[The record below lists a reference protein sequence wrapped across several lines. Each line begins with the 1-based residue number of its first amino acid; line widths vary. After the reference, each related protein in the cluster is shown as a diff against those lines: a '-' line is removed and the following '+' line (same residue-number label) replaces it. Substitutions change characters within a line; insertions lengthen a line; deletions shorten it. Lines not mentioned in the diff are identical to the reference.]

1 MKLIKAHII
10 NFGKIHN
17 FVIDFE
23 SGVNSYIYENG
34 WGKTTLS
41 VFIKAMFYGMEHT
54 TKSLENNELKKYL
67 PWQGGL
73 YGGSLTFSYNNKNYI
88 VSRIFGKKKN
98 EDTFE
103 LRDLTT
109 NKISSDFSENLGIEL
124 FGVNK
129 ETYERSIHVTL
140 EETPAGSSDISA
152 KLNNLI
158 ENADVSN
165 FDEAISNLK
174 NKSKVLVAMKG
185 KGGEIAQIQG
195 RIDECREKLSEI
207 DAKIFQNEEYEKK
220 LVELSQDIS
229 EAKKKQNNLTD
240 QLALN
245 AKYESKLRYEQLKND
260 LEKAK
265 QIKAEL
271 LAFFNGQ
278 LPNEETLEKIDR
290 ISSEFTTVESNIKN
304 NSVTQSEKDQYEA
317 LKNYFAGDIPSKE
330 KIDLCLKTDNDFKR
344 FKQEENERK
353 LTLQESEEYN
363 SLKQKFSGTDI
374 SEEKINECVTNVS
387 EVQDLKNEIS
397 RISSDIQSKKV
408 DLKLSQQIKP
418 KNAKRIIFLS
428 IAFFALALDIAA
440 FILKMNIVLSFSGA
454 FFFVLFM
461 ILGLVSKNQGSD
473 TSSLNNEIATLE
485 TKLSELSDK
494 CSIKEKNYK
503 AFISKFTEDSG
514 SELSAINKISIEFNR
529 YTTLIQK
536 ENNYNLWLKSQSK
549 KQDDYESELK
559 TFVRTFCKTEDI
571 TAVSASIQVLTEKL
585 NRFSELSKKI
595 NVDSKNIDS
604 QKEMKEKLG
613 DILSQYKT
621 EKTLSFAEQV
631 QEIHNKLNDIKNADE
646 LINSNY
652 QKIADFEGNSEN
664 DIDFLV
670 SLTKP
675 EKSTEELQTSLS
687 DVVNQINGLNA
698 DVANYQKIINDNLS
712 ETEKKEDIENEI
724 ESLSK
729 RKQDKSEEYNILL
742 KTQEFLTK
750 AKEQLDANYSD
761 PMKENFAKYVKMMGG
776 NLNLVIDTDLKV
788 SLDENGMLRESE
800 FLSEG
805 YKDIVNFCSRMA
817 LIDALFKEEK
827 PTVIL
832 DDPFVNLDDDK
843 IPKALQLVRNMS
855 KEKQVLYFACHK
867 SREI

>member
-1 MKLIKAHII
+1 MKLIKANII

-17 FVIDFE
+17 FEIDFE
-23 SGVNSYIYENG
+23 SGANSYIYENG

-67 PWQGGL
+67 PWQGGI
-73 YGGSLTFSYNNKNYI
+73 YGGSLTFSYNNKTYI
-88 VSRIFGKKKN
+88 VSRTFGKKKN

-140 EETPAGSSDISA
+140 DETPAGSSDISA

-165 FDEAISNLK
+165 FDEAISILDKKSTALK
-174 NKSKVLVAMKG
+174 AKRGNS
-185 KGGEIAQIQG
+185 GEIAQIQG
-195 RIDECREKLSEI
+195 RIDDDREKLSEI

-220 LVELSQDIS
+220 IVELSQDIS
-229 EAKKKQNNLTD
+229 VAKKEQDNLAD

-260 LEKAK
+260 LKHAK
-265 QIKAEL
+265 QIRAEL

-278 LPNEETLEKIDR
+278 LPNEETLEKIDT
-290 ISSEFTTVESNIKN
+290 ISSEFTTIESNIKN
-304 NSVTQSEKDQYEA
+304 NSLTQSEKDLYEA

-330 KIDLCLKTDNDFKR
+330 RIDLCIKTDNDFKR

-374 SEEKINECVTNVS
+374 SEEKINECITNVS

-408 DLKLSQQIKP
+408 DLKISQQIKP
-418 KNAKRIIFLS
+418 KNVKRIIFLS
-428 IAFFALALDIAA
+428 IAFFALALGIAA
-440 FILKMNIVLSFSGA
+440 FILKMNIALSFSGA
-454 FFFVLFM
+454 LLSVLFM

-494 CSIKEKNYK
+494 CSIKEKDYK

-536 ENNYNLWLKSQSK
+536 ENNYNLWLKTQSK

-571 TAVSASIQVLTEKL
+571 TAVSASIQTLNEKL

-604 QKEMKEKLG
+604 QKEMKQKLG

-675 EKSTEELQTSLS
+675 EKSTEELQSSLS
-687 DVVNQINGLNA
+687 DVVNQINVLNA

-712 ETEKKEDIENEI
+712 ETEKKEVIENEI
-724 ESLSK
+724 ESLSE

-776 NLNLVIDTDLKV
+776 NLNLVIDTELKV
-788 SLDENGMLRESE
+788 SLDENGMLRETE

-827 PTVIL
+827 PAVIL

-843 IPKALQLVRNMS
+843 IPKALQLVRNMA

>member
-1 MKLIKAHII
+1 MI
-10 NFGKIHN
+10 FR
-17 FVIDFE
+17 
-23 SGVNSYIYENG
+23 
-34 WGKTTLS
+34 
-41 VFIKAMFYGMEHT
+41 
-54 TKSLENNELKKYL
+54 
-67 PWQGGL
+67 WQ
-73 YGGSLTFSYNNKNYI
+73 
-88 VSRIFGKKKN
+88 
-98 EDTFE
+98 
-103 LRDLTT
+103 
-109 NKISSDFSENLGIEL
+109 
-124 FGVNK
+124 
-129 ETYERSIHVTL
+129 
-140 EETPAGSSDISA
+140 
-152 KLNNLI
+152 
-158 ENADVSN
+158 
-165 FDEAISNLK
+165 
-174 NKSKVLVAMKG
+174 
-185 KGGEIAQIQG
+185 
-195 RIDECREKLSEI
+195 
-207 DAKIFQNEEYEKK
+207 
-220 LVELSQDIS
+220 
-229 EAKKKQNNLTD
+229 KKKQDNLTD

-260 LEKAK
+260 FENAK
-265 QIKAEL
+265 QIKAKL

-290 ISSEFTTVESNIKN
+290 MSSEFTTIESNIKN
-304 NSVTQSEKDQYEA
+304 NSVTQSEKDQYEV

-330 KIDLCLKTDNDFKR
+330 RIDLCIKTDNDFKR

-363 SLKQKFSGTDI
+363 SLKKKFSETDI
-374 SEEKINECVTNVS
+374 SEEKINECVTDVS

-408 DLKLSQQIKP
+408 DLKISQQIKP
-418 KNAKRIIFLS
+418 KNTKRIIFLS
-428 IAFFALALDIAA
+428 IASFVFALGIAA

-571 TAVSASIQVLTEKL
+571 TAVSASIQTLNEKL

-604 QKEMKEKLG
+604 QKEMKQKLG

-724 ESLSK
+724 ESLSE

-750 AKEQLDANYSD
+750 AKEQLDTNYSD

-843 IPKALQLVRNMS
+843 ITKALQLVRNMS